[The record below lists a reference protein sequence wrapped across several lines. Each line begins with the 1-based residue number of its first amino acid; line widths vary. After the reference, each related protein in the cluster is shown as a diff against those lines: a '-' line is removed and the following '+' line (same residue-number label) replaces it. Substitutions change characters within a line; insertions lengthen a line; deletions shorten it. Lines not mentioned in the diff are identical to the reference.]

1 MELQIKIH
9 IGNELTDSK
18 EVVERLVWEN
28 LSNKLDHYLNKFDKE
43 DAEGTIEI
51 TTEKN
56 KKGLFDG
63 KIQANLDGKAYRFE
77 REDYKK
83 LDDLINHLFDHF
95 KESLSKE
102 K

>member
-28 LSNKLDHYLNKFDKE
+28 LNNKLDQYLNKFDKT
-43 DAEGTIEI
+43 DAEWTIEI

-56 KKGLFDG
+56 KKGLFDA
-63 KIQANLDGKAYRFE
+63 KIQANLDGQSYRFE

-83 LDDLINHLFDHF
+83 LDD
-95 KESLSKE
+95 
-102 K
+102 

>member
-1 MELQIKIH
+1 MEIQIKIH
-9 IGNELTDSK
+9 IWNELTDSK
-18 EVVERLVWEN
+18 EVVERLVSEN
-28 LSNKLDHYLNKFDKE
+28 LENKLDQYLNKFNKA
-43 DAEGTIEI
+43 DAEGIIEI
-51 TTEKN
+51 TTDKN
-56 KKGLFDG
+56 KKWLFNA
-63 KIQANLDGKAYRFE
+63 KIQANLDGKSYRFE

>member
-28 LSNKLDHYLNKFDKE
+28 LNTKLDQYLNKFDKA

-56 KKGLFDG
+56 KKGLFDA
-63 KIQANLDGKAYRFE
+63 KIQANLDGQSYRFE

-95 KESLSKE
+95 KEALSKE

>member
-1 MELQIKIH
+1 MEIQVKIH

-18 EVVERLVWEN
+18 EVVERLIWEN
-28 LSNKLDHYLNKFDKE
+28 LKNKLDQYLNKFDKA

-51 TTEKN
+51 TTDKN

-63 KIQANLDGKAYRFE
+63 KIQANLDGATFRFE
-77 REDYKK
+77 REDYKN

-95 KESLSKE
+95 KEALSKE